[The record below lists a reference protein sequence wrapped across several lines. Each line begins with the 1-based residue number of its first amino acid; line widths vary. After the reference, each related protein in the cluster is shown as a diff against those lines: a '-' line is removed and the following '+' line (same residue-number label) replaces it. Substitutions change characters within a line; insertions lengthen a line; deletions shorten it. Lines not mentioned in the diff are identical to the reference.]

1 MPAPPDDA
9 RLQAALRRVET
20 LAHWLDDRYRLPGTR
35 YRVGLDGIIGLI
47 PGIGDA
53 VTSTLAAYLIYEAWR
68 LGIPTSTLLRM
79 VANLG
84 IDTAVGI
91 VPLVGDLLDLGFKAN
106 RRNVRLLHRHLA
118 ERGAREPEAAV
129 PAAPA
134 RSSSI

>member
-35 YRVGLDGIIGLI
+35 YRVGLDGIVGLI

-79 VANLG
+79 IANLG

-134 RSSSI
+134 RSRSI